1 MTTITG
7 NTNKKI
13 RSNPKIYTAIV
24 FVFSTDISSLTTS
37 SCLMSSGQCDLV
49 GVIELPSLSYIAG
62 LCKMHYHYFIYMCLL
77 FRVI

>member
-13 RSNPKIYTAIV
+13 RNNPKIYTAII

-49 GVIELPSLSYIAG
+49 GVIGLPSRSYIAG
-62 LCKMHYHYFIYMCLL
+62 LCKMHNHYFIFTCVYY
-77 FRVI
+77 FV